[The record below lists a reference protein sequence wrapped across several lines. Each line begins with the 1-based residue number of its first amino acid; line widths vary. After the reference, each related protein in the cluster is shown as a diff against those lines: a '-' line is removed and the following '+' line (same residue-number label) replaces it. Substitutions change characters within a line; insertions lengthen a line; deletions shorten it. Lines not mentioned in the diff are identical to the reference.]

1 MPGTLVTLDGCWQAL
16 PGRGRDSLGGKV
28 HMQSLGLVH
37 FLFVGELW
45 PMGVAHFLSPI
56 CPFVFPSLSFALCW
70 RETYGSSKLVLRVL
84 EFSFVPM
91 KLGAIFKRKKLMK
104 L

>member
-45 PMGVAHFLSPI
+45 PMGVAHCLSPI

-70 RETYGSSKLVLRVL
+70 RETYGSSKLDLWAL

-91 KLGAIFKRKKLMK
+91 KL
-104 L
+104 